1 MLQNIEEYYPNM
13 NAINISTNRRNLYYT
28 YKYLFKIS
36 VQLKTLD
43 FADNIKCYI
52 KYRRTYYPNMNV
64 IN

>member
-1 MLQNIEEYYPNM
+1 MNVINM
-13 NAINISTNRRNLYYT
+13 YINKRYLYYK